1 MNKMWTVFKHEYTR
15 HVLRKRFLFA
25 LLSVPAWI
33 AVMFLIIFVTAL
45 LQFDSAPAGYVDH
58 AGIITERSIPSPGD
72 EEGGDD
78 LPFSD
83 REFLP
88 FSDEESARAALEKEE
103 IGAYFVLPADYRET
117 LSAQLV
123 YRGDE
128 PSSSIRSEF
137 SRLLRYNLLRGQ
149 DETVVQRVMSGPE
162 LVIESTG
169 EDRQMA
175 DSEWINIAAPIAAG
189 IFLIV
194 SVFTSSGYLMQAVVE
209 EKENRTM
216 EILATS
222 LSPMQIM
229 SGKVLALISVGL
241 TQALAWGIV
250 PVIGIV
256 LAGSAGLFPDGM
268 AVDWSRIALVLIT
281 GLPTFVIMAALM
293 ATIGATV
300 TESNEG
306 QQVSG
311 LISMI
316 VMSPY
321 MLVSLIMFNP
331 NGPIATFMSFFPLTA
346 CLTLLLRLAFGTIP
360 NWQVYLSTAI
370 LVLSS
375 VGSLWLAGKVFRM
388 GMLNYGKAMGW
399 KDVASAAFS
408 RQEPDAR
415 TSPHKETA

>member
-33 AVMFLIIFVTAL
+33 AVMFLVIFISVL
-45 LQFDSAPAGYVDH
+45 LQFDNTPAGFVDY
-58 AGIITERSIPSPGD
+58 AGVIVERSIPLLGD
-72 EEGGDD
+72 EEAEDD
-78 LPFSD
+78 LFPD

-88 FSDEESARAALEKEE
+88 FSDEESARAALEREE
-103 IGAYFVLPADYRET
+103 ISAYFVLPADYRET
-117 LSAQLV
+117 LNARLV
-123 YRGDE
+123 YNGDE
-128 PSSSIRSEF
+128 PPSSLRSQF

-149 DETVVQRVMSGPE
+149 DETVVERVMSGPE

-169 EDRQMA
+169 EGRQMA
-175 DSEWINIAAPIAAG
+175 DGEWINIAAPIAAG

-241 TQALAWGIV
+241 TQAFVWGIV
-250 PVIGIV
+250 PVIGIE

-268 AVDWSRIALVLIT
+268 VVNWGRIALVLIT
-281 GLPTFVIMAALM
+281 GLPTFVIMAAVM
-293 ATIGATV
+293 ATIGATI

-311 LISMI
+311 LVSMI
-316 VMSPY
+316 VMSPF
-321 MLVSLIMFNP
+321 MLISLIMFNP
-331 NGPIATFMSFFPLTA
+331 NGALATFMSFFPLTA
-346 CLTLLLRLAFGTIP
+346 CLTLLLRLAFGTVP
-360 NWQVYLSTAI
+360 GWQVYISTAI
-370 LVLSS
+370 LIFSS

-399 KDVASAAFS
+399 KDIAKAAFS
-408 RQEPDAR
+408 RREAEVR
-415 TSPHKETA
+415 TSPHKETAS

>member
-33 AVMFLIIFVTAL
+33 AVMFLVIFISVL
-45 LQFDSAPAGYVDH
+45 LQFDNTPAGFVDY
-58 AGIITERSIPSPGD
+58 AGVIVERSIPLLGD
-72 EEGGDD
+72 EEAEDD
-78 LPFSD
+78 LFPD

-88 FSDEESARAALEKEE
+88 FSDEESARAALEREE
-103 IGAYFVLPADYRET
+103 INAYFVLPADYRET
-117 LSAQLV
+117 LNARLV
-123 YRGDE
+123 YNGDE
-128 PSSSIRSEF
+128 PPSSLRSQF

-149 DETVVQRVMSGPE
+149 DETVVERVMSGPE

-169 EDRQMA
+169 EGRQMA
-175 DSEWINIAAPIAAG
+175 DGEWINIAAPIAAG

-241 TQALAWGIV
+241 TQAFVWGIV

-268 AVDWSRIALVLIT
+268 VVNWGRIALVLIT
-281 GLPTFVIMAALM
+281 GLPTFVIMAAVM
-293 ATIGATV
+293 ATIGATI

-311 LISMI
+311 LVSMI
-316 VMSPY
+316 VMSPF
-321 MLVSLIMFNP
+321 MLISLIMFNP
-331 NGPIATFMSFFPLTA
+331 NGALATFMSFFPLTA
-346 CLTLLLRLAFGTIP
+346 CLTLLLRLAFGTVP
-360 NWQVYLSTAI
+360 GWQVYISTAI
-370 LVLSS
+370 LIFSS

-399 KDVASAAFS
+399 KDIASAAFS
-408 RQEPDAR
+408 RREAEVR
-415 TSPHKETA
+415 TSPHKETAS

>member
-33 AVMFLIIFVTAL
+33 AVMFLVIFISVL
-45 LQFDSAPAGYVDH
+45 LQFDNAPAGFVDY
-58 AGIITERSIPSPGD
+58 AGLIVERSIPPLGD
-72 EEGGDD
+72 EEAEDD
-78 LPFSD
+78 LFPD

-88 FSDEESARAALEKEE
+88 FSDEESARAALEREE
-103 IGAYFVLPADYRET
+103 ISAYFVLPADYRET
-117 LSAQLV
+117 LNARLV
-123 YRGDE
+123 YNGDE
-128 PSSSIRSEF
+128 PPSSLRSQF

-149 DETVVQRVMSGPE
+149 DETVVERVMSGPE

-169 EDRQMA
+169 EGRQMA
-175 DSEWINIAAPIAAG
+175 DGEWINIAAPIAAG

-241 TQALAWGIV
+241 TQAFVWGIV

-268 AVDWSRIALVLIT
+268 VVNWGRIALVLIT
-281 GLPTFVIMAALM
+281 GLPTFVIMAAVM
-293 ATIGATV
+293 ATIGATI

-311 LISMI
+311 LVSMI
-316 VMSPY
+316 VMSPF
-321 MLVSLIMFNP
+321 MLISLIMFNP
-331 NGPIATFMSFFPLTA
+331 NGALATFMSFFPLTA
-346 CLTLLLRLAFGTIP
+346 CLTLLLRLAFGTVP
-360 NWQVYLSTAI
+360 GWQVYISTAI
-370 LVLSS
+370 LIFSS

-399 KDVASAAFS
+399 KDIASAAFS
-408 RQEPDAR
+408 RREAEVR
-415 TSPHKETA
+415 TSPHKETAS